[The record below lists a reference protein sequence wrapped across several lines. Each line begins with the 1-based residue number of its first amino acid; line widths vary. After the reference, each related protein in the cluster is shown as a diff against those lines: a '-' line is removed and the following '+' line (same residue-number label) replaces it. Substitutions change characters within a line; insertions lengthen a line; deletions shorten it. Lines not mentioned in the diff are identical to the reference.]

1 VGKFCQTIYE
11 INKKRKKKLQKKL
24 IMKDQESVKLEFLM
38 MVNDNIIVQRFFNV
52 RDFNPKA
59 KHSLELYELLK
70 DFKNDIQRQLSLK
83 TTTYMLDNM
92 YEIMSN
98 PSILDTSYIDGPEY
112 FNIYIKQND
121 MTICHRQVDAKIYPP
136 KVRYTVDVRPHLKN
150 LLMNLTDIFS
160 SKNLTFN
167 YLEVPLSV

>member
-1 VGKFCQTIYE
+1 
-11 INKKRKKKLQKKL
+11 
-24 IMKDQESVKLEFLM
+24 MKDQETVKLEFLM

-52 RDFNPKA
+52 REFNPKA
-59 KHSLELYELLK
+59 KYSLELYELLK
-70 DFKNDIQRQLSLK
+70 DFKNDIQNQLSLK

-160 SKNLTFN
+160 SKKLTFN
-167 YLEVPLSV
+167 YLGVPLSV

>member
-1 VGKFCQTIYE
+1 
-11 INKKRKKKLQKKL
+11 
-24 IMKDQESVKLEFLM
+24 MKDQDSVKLEFLM

-52 RDFNPKA
+52 RDYNPKA
-59 KHSLELYELLK
+59 KNSLELYELLK
-70 DFKNDIQRQLSLK
+70 EFKTNIEKQLSMK
-83 TTTYMLDNM
+83 TVTYMMDNM
-92 YEIMSN
+92 YEIINN
-98 PSILDTSYIDGPEY
+98 PTILDTSFIDGPEY

-150 LLMNLTDIFS
+150 LLMNLTDTFS
-160 SKNLTFN
+160 SKNLTYN

>member
-1 VGKFCQTIYE
+1 MRNQ
-11 INKKRKKKLQKKL
+11 
-24 IMKDQESVKLEFLM
+24 DSVKLEFLM

-52 RDFNPKA
+52 REFNPKA
-59 KHSLELYELLK
+59 KNSLELYELLK
-70 DFKNDIQRQLSLK
+70 EFKEDIQQQLSLK
-83 TTTYMLDNM
+83 TVTYMSDNM
-92 YEIMSN
+92 YEIINN
-98 PSILDTSYIDGPEY
+98 PAILETSYIDGPEY

-136 KVRYTVDVRPHLKN
+136 KVRYTVDVRPHLKS

-160 SKNLTFN
+160 SENLTYN